1 MLNPRKKGLIDW
13 WQQRISAVL
22 IALYIVPLT
31 VLWFGVHP
39 VTVSEWHHIL
49 FNVPMRILGSLSA
62 LAILVHAAIGF
73 WVVATDYVKS
83 SRLRTILTRLVHV
96 FLGVF
101 SLMMLIF
108 IWSVQW

>member
-1 MLNPRKKGLIDW
+1 MLNPGKKGLVDW

-22 IALYIVPLT
+22 ISLYIIPLT
-31 VLWFGVHP
+31 VLWLSIHP
-39 VTVSEWHHIL
+39 ATVSDWHRVL
-49 FNVPMRILGSLSA
+49 FNMPMRILGSLAA

-83 SRLRTILTRLVHV
+83 PRLRTILIRATHA

-101 SLMMLIF
+101 SLMMLVF